1 MLSGISS
8 TAYVVRIFL
17 RLLNA
22 LLRMQQSNLST
33 KIMGVLNVT
42 PDSFSDGGAFLS
54 IDAAV
59 AHALHMQQDGA
70 DCIDIGGEST
80 RPGSEPVSE
89 EEELRRVIPVIKAL
103 RATLSIPLSV
113 DTYKPAVARE
123 ALQAGAS
130 IINDVTG
137 LSDQAMLA
145 VAGNAKA
152 SVVIMHMKGKP
163 KTMQE
168 SPVYKDIVTDIKDFF
183 RERIAQAREAG
194 VTDLILDPGIGFG
207 KTLEHNHVI
216 LRRLREFTEFGF
228 PILIGVS
235 RKSFIGALTGGM
247 PPSERLEGTIA
258 ASVIAAGNGASW
270 VRVHDVQECKR
281 ALLIS
286 DAIHNA

>member
-1 MLSGISS
+1 
-8 TAYVVRIFL
+8 
-17 RLLNA
+17 
-22 LLRMQQSNLST
+22 
-33 KIMGVLNVT
+33 MGVLNVT

-207 KTLEHNHVI
+207 KTLEHNLVI